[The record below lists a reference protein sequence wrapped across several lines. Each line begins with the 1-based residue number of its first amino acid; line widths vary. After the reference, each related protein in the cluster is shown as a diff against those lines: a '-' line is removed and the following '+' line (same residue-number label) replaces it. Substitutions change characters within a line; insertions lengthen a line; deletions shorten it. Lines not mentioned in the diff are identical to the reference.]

1 MRRRREG
8 ICREDPPEMIRGA
21 RQAMNALYAML
32 EEEERKERGA

>member
-32 EEEERKERGA
+32 EDTADKP